1 MYQRFTYNAL
11 TVLAVSCGL
20 MDTLGLEGCLELVGR
35 VPAAIVGTI
44 PIFSLVYPNGNSE
57 CVQTDWT

>member
-1 MYQRFTYNAL
+1 
-11 TVLAVSCGL
+11 

-57 CVQTDWT
+57 RVQTDWT